1 MHARKLIQVIVL
13 LFSFSL
19 MALFVFFRSGNLS
32 FSESSLYYNPNGSS
46 LNVLDTLPVVKMETA
61 RYALFINRKNL
72 VEKYIG
78 PEKIARLDTMTI
90 DSLFV
95 KYKAFDDQQSPEVE
109 LQMSSSK
116 SGPIFKEPIPE
127 LMHSSKSMPI
137 ILSPEQLAK
146 HKKEQARKKRK
157 ALRKSKRNKND

>member
-1 MHARKLIQVIVL
+1 
-13 LFSFSL
+13 

-32 FSESSLYYNPNGSS
+32 FSESTLYYNPNGSS

-78 PEKIARLDTMTI
+78 SEKIARLDTITI
-90 DSLFV
+90 DSLFL
-95 KYKAFDDQQSPEVE
+95 KYKAFEEKHPPEVE
-109 LQMSSSK
+109 LQMPSSK
-116 SGPIFKEPIPE
+116 SGPIITEPFSDI
-127 LMHSSKSMPI
+127 MHSSKSMPI